1 MHTSASVLQEYL
13 VCHVPDVMRIW
24 LCMSLF
30 QNGVWAGDN
39 SKRFQLLL
47 ISYSHCQPTTLWRIL
62 YNNEGKKYKLGE
74 NRKLGYWC
82 PNSYLPTV
90 PSSWDCYVFQL
101 RRPGK
106 NGMSYFC
113 LFQIVF
119 FLFLFLY
126 FVFVFIFYFF
136 WLKFL
141 IPTVLDQTGCRKCRI
156 FCGQMSENQSVITW
170 ALKWK
175 EVVSGSSMDLQKAP

>member
-1 MHTSASVLQEYL
+1 
-13 VCHVPDVMRIW
+13 MRIW

-106 NGMSYFC
+106 NGMSYFS

-119 FLFLFLY
+119 FFVFAFVFCFCFYFLFFFFGWSFLFLQFWIRQAAENAEF
-126 FVFVFIFYFF
+126 FVGKC
-136 WLKFL
+136 LK
-141 IPTVLDQTGCRKCRI
+141 ISQ
-156 FCGQMSENQSVITW
+156 
-170 ALKWK
+170 
-175 EVVSGSSMDLQKAP
+175 